1 MTIAIFVS
9 TSYET
14 ISNGKLL
21 LPRNEIKTDTLA
33 SECEVFIPYVARTP
47 EDSGAVY
54 ALKNITMRRDS
65 DFIEVTFD
73 PNTDV
78 TAIAAHHV
86 HDHQHKPNH
95 AFCLIAGSSD
105 DAMPDV
111 PRFNISSHAN
121 ANDEQLIALDHELRG
136 ACRQFADGLITLTD
150 FVFALAAKGITVT
163 NIHQNIND
171 KSQPIA
177 EISRRPTHVID
188 CCKDNGVVDN
198 NDYPVLARLSIVL

>member
-14 ISNGKLL
+14 LGTGKLL
-21 LPRNEIKTDTLA
+21 LPRDEIKTDTIS

-47 EDSGAVY
+47 EDAGAVY
-54 ALKNITMRRDS
+54 ALKNITMRRDG

-78 TAIAAHHV
+78 TAIAARHV

-95 AFCLIAGSSD
+95 AFCIIAGSPD
-105 DAMPDV
+105 DDMADV

-121 ANDEQLIALDHELRG
+121 ANDEQLIALDYELRG

-150 FVFALAAKGITVT
+150 FVFALAAKEITVT

-171 KSQPIA
+171 KSQPVA
-177 EISRRPTHVID
+177 EISRRPTRVID
-188 CCKDNGVVDN
+188 CCKDNGVVGEYN
-198 NDYPVLARLSIVL
+198 YPALARLSIVL